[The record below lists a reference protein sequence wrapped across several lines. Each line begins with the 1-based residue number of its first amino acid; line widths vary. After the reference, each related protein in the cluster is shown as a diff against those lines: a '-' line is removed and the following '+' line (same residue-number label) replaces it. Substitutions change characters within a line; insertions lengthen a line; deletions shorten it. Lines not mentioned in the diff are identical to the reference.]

1 MYFKFKPV
9 YMEAVA
15 IRALI
20 FFAVLAVGLFLLE
33 LDFSSKMAL
42 VSMILGLSSFL
53 LLRMNLNEV
62 LTMGVQEQEL
72 SLSFVNMSI
81 YKKLPIS
88 VSLDKVSARRGN
100 NVIRLLVDG
109 KHVAN
114 LRRKAVSAE
123 DWQKMTSLFSPAV
136 SAGPTQC

>member
-1 MYFKFKPV
+1 MFFKFKPV

-20 FFAVLAVGLFLLE
+20 FFAVLGVGLFLLD

-62 LTMGVQEQEL
+62 LTMGVKEQEL

-88 VSLDKVSARRGN
+88 VSLDKVSARKGN

-114 LRRKAVSAE
+114 LRRKAVSPE
-123 DWQKMTSLFSPAV
+123 DWNAMTALFDNKV
-136 SAGPTQC
+136 SGMSVR